1 MEISVK
7 FSIVVVALNPG
18 SRLKTTLDS
27 ILSQTYENYE
37 IIVKDGGSTDGSV
50 ESTIG
55 MLDGRKCSRT
65 ESTGKCVIKDERIR
79 FIRHKDTGIYDAMN
93 QAVSCAEGDYVL
105 FLNCGDIFYDKN
117 VLENTV
123 KYIKSNL
130 SVDNDKNTDKQKL
143 YVLYGDTYS
152 IKTDTLIVSPPQIDG
167 FTCYRN
173 IPCHQSCFYSTQLC
187 RQKPYNPQYKIRADY
202 EHFLWCYYTAGAEMH
217 HMGFTVSAY
226 EGGGYSESKK
236 NRQRNKQEHKEIT
249 SIYIPKAEL
258 RKYRLIM
265 ALTLAPL
272 RSYMAD
278 NKLFSGVYH
287 HLKKILYSHKSY

>member
-18 SRLKTTLDS
+18 SRLKITLDS
-27 ILSQTYENYE
+27 ILSQTYDNYE

-50 ESTIG
+50 ESMIG
-55 MLDGRKCSRT
+55 NPDN
-65 ESTGKCVIKDERIR
+65 RIC

-123 KYIKSNL
+123 KYIKSHL
-130 SVDNDKNTDKQKL
+130 SGDNDKNTGKQKL
-143 YVLYGDTYS
+143 QVLYGDTYS
-152 IKTDTLIVSPPQIDG
+152 IKTDTLIASPPQIDG

-202 EHFLWCYYTAGAEMH
+202 EHFLWCYYIAGAQMH

-236 NRQRNKQEHKEIT
+236 NIQRNKQEHKEIA

-258 RKYRLIM
+258 TKYRLIM
-265 ALTLAPL
+265 TLTLAPL

-278 NKLFSGVYH
+278 NKFLSGFYH
-287 HLKKILYSHKSY
+287 HLKKIMYSHKSY